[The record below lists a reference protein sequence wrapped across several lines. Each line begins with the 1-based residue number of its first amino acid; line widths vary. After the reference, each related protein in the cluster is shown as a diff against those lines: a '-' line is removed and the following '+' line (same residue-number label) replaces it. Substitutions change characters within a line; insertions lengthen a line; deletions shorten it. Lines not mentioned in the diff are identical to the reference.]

1 MRGVSLLIRLAQHD
15 LEERRSDLGCI
26 SRAQTETESAIG
38 ALDQSVTSEMSIAM
52 VDSTAVTAFGAWAR
66 QSARGRTALENRSR
80 ELHQSAVAARENLR
94 ETAAQVRRLEI
105 ALETD
110 REKARRLSVRR
121 ADAKADER
129 ELVRYTG
136 VTSH

>member
-1 MRGVSLLIRLAQHD
+1 
-15 LEERRSDLGCI
+15 
-26 SRAQTETESAIG
+26 
-38 ALDQSVTSEMSIAM
+38 
-52 VDSTAVTAFGAWAR
+52 
-66 QSARGRTALENRSR
+66 
-80 ELHQSAVAARENLR
+80 
-94 ETAAQVRRLEI
+94 VRRLEI